1 MEKALITN
9 SRNRIDQIKGGTLMN
24 KHIVQLIRE
33 RFYPLVRF
41 CGPQSA
47 GEVEIEGVRATVYL
61 GELSIWLWPAKS
73 SHNGVLSDE
82 QLGDVVSPH
91 LLVRNLLLSTQ
102 MSMQCLSSHLDR
114 IEAGRRRHRLTT
126 ALLPRRFRCNGSRW
140 DGSGTDT
147 RSTNRRD
154 SAMNCYI
161 HPFHPATPAPTCQ
174 SCGPGQAS
182 SIAQGIGIRI

>member
-1 MEKALITN
+1 MEKPLSIN
-9 SRNRIDQIKGGTLMN
+9 RKNRIDQVNREENLMN

-91 LLVRNLLLSTQ
+91 LLVRNLLLSAQ
-102 MSMQCLSSHLDR
+102 ASIQCLSCHLDR
-114 IEAGRRRHRLTT
+114 IEAADGETLS
-126 ALLPRRFRCNGSRW
+126 LLRYYLE
-140 DGSGTDT
+140 
-147 RSTNRRD
+147 D
-154 SAMNCYI
+154 SA
-161 HPFHPATPAPTCQ
+161 ATVVDGMALGRIL
-174 SCGPGQAS
+174 GPRIGET
-182 SIAQGIGIRI
+182 AQ

>member
-1 MEKALITN
+1 MEKPLSIN
-9 SRNRIDQIKGGTLMN
+9 SKNWIDQVNREENLMN

-47 GEVEIEGVRATVYL
+47 GEVEIEGVRGTVYL

-82 QLGDVVSPH
+82 QLGDVASPH
-91 LLVRNLLLSTQ
+91 LLVRNLLLSAQT
-102 MSMQCLSSHLDR
+102 SMQCLSYHLDR
-114 IEAGRRRHRLTT
+114 IEAADGDTVSLLP
-126 ALLPRRFRCNGSRW
+126 LLPRRFRCNGGRW

-147 RSTNRRD
+147 RSTDRRD
-154 SAMNCYI
+154 SAMNP
-161 HPFHPATPAPTCQ
+161 HHD
-174 SCGPGQAS
+174 
-182 SIAQGIGIRI
+182 